1 LKRSTVVI
9 SIILGIVFVSII
21 TIVIAVALS
30 PSTAIVRKGNWSEDV
45 ILYVPLNGAIA
56 DGGSS
61 SLLGSGTGI
70 TPEFVR
76 YRIEE
81 AEDDPA
87 IKAIIFKVNS
97 PGGVVG
103 ASQEIAEVI
112 RDSEVPVVVFAG
124 DMVAS
129 GAYYF
134 ASQADKIVAKP
145 GSLVGSIGVIVQVP
159 NLAGLYEKLGIDIQT
174 IKSGKNKDMFQRD
187 LTAEER
193 EKLQALSDE
202 SYRQFVSDVAKGRKL
217 KESKVLEL
225 ATGELFNATTA
236 KKHGLVDEIG
246 GYQAAI
252 DAAAKLAKIEDPIV
266 EEYQPTFFETFFGT
280 SMMESVI
287 RLLGFQSLAHDIM
300 FLEELRSTYGMPQY
314 KHTGGL

>member
-1 LKRSTVVI
+1 MKRSTIIVSVI
-9 SIILGIVFVSII
+9 LAIVFVSII
-21 TIVIAVALS
+21 TIVVAVALF
-30 PSTAIVRKGNWSEDV
+30 PSTRSASRANWSDDI

-56 DGGSS
+56 DGGSA
-61 SLLGSGTGI
+61 SLLGSSTGI

-76 YRIEE
+76 HRIEE

-87 IKAIIFKVNS
+87 VKAIIFKVNS

-103 ASQEIAEVI
+103 ASQEIAEEI
-112 RDSEVPVVVFAG
+112 RDSEVPVVIFAG

-145 GSLVGSIGVIVQVP
+145 GSLVGSIGVIVQIP
-159 NLAGLYEKLGIDIQT
+159 DLTGLYEKLGINIQT

-202 SYRQFVSDVAKGRKL
+202 SYRQFVSDVAQGRNL
-217 KESKVLEL
+217 KEEKILEL
-225 ATGELFNATTA
+225 ATGELYNATTA

-246 GYQAAI
+246 GYQTAV
-252 DAAAKLAKIEDPIV
+252 DTAAKLAKIKDPFV
-266 EEYQPTFFETFFGT
+266 KEYAPSFFETFFGT
-280 SMMESVI
+280 SMMESMV
-287 RLLGFQSLAHDIM
+287 RLLGFQSLARDIV
-300 FLEELRSTYGMPQY
+300 FLEELSSTYGMPQY
-314 KHTGGL
+314 KYTGGL